1 MFLPITELCSQTSTA
16 AARLWSSLGRGGA
29 AGRCGDAAGV
39 RPRRLDFGAIMAVAA
54 AHRWEVEHRCGQRVE
69 SCLPCGL
76 GAMRLGT
83 YSLTRINRRAA
94 LHLAFAYRGALVH
107 DSQARDC
114 CTRCALDCLGN
125 DNSAA
130 RTSLTAILDL
140 WEQLSPALPP
150 SPTAATP
157 ATP

>member
-1 MFLPITELCSQTSTA
+1 MRLPITELCSQTSTA

-29 AGRCGDAAGV
+29 AGKCGDAAGAQ
-39 RPRRLDFGAIMAVAA
+39 PRRMDFGAIIDVAA
-54 AHRWEVEHRCGQRVE
+54 AHRCEVEHRCGQRVE

-76 GAMRLGT
+76 GAMRLGS
-83 YSLTRINRRAA
+83 YSLTRLNRRAA
-94 LHLAFAYRGALVH
+94 LHVAFAYRSAVVH

-114 CTRCALDCLGN
+114 CTRCALDCLGS
-125 DNSAA
+125 DDSAI

-140 WEQLSPALPP
+140 WEQLSPAPRP

>member
-1 MFLPITELCSQTSTA
+1 MLLPITELCS
-16 AARLWSSLGRGGA
+16 LWSSLGRGGS
-29 AGRCGDAAGV
+29 AGSGGDAAGV
-39 RPRRLDFGAIMAVAA
+39 RPKRLDFGAIMAVAA
-54 AHRWEVEHRCGQRVE
+54 AHRWEMEHRCAKRVE

-76 GAMRLGT
+76 GAMRLGS
-83 YSLTRINRRAA
+83 YSLTRVNRRAA
-94 LHLAFAYRGALVH
+94 LHLAFAYRSALVH

-114 CTRCALDCLGN
+114 CTRCALDCLGS
-125 DNSAA
+125 DDSAT

-140 WEQLSPALPP
+140 WEQLSPALRP